1 MSTYQSI
8 IDQRPTSLCLTE
20 AMSQARGLDCCPNGE
35 HCSFAHSIPE
45 ARANFRK
52 TLEEMKVLASKTG
65 KKGVAVFYVRVHSQH
80 KRAEEY
86 GGRLTKNGVF
96 YTMKIDSYIKFFSEV
111 LLQEAIR
118 KHISENA
125 NIEVLVVN

>member
-8 IDQRPTSLCLTE
+8 IDRRPTSLCLTE
-20 AMSQARGLDCCPNGE
+20 AVSQELGIDGCPNGE

-52 TLEEMKVLASKTG
+52 TLEEMKELASKTG
-65 KKGVAVFYVRVHSQH
+65 KKSVPVFYVRVHSQH

-96 YTMKIDSYIKFFSEV
+96 YTMKIDSYIKFFTEV
-111 LLQEAIR
+111 LLVDA
-118 KHISENA
+118 
-125 NIEVLVVN
+125 VNKIKYTY

>member
-20 AMSQARGLDCCPNGE
+20 ALSQALGLDCCPNGE

-52 TLEEMKVLASKTG
+52 TLEEMKILASKTG

-118 KHISENA
+118 KY
-125 NIEVLVVN
+125 